1 MKWYHTVGMIV
12 GFAVIQFMLM
22 SIAYNFGS
30 IHATISCIDQS
41 LDRIGKNL
49 DKANKTLGQ

>member
-22 SIAYNFGS
+22 SIAYNFGQ
-30 IHATISCIDQS
+30 IDANLQCIQQG
-41 LDRIGKNL
+41 LDRMI
-49 DKANKTLGQ
+49 AKTK